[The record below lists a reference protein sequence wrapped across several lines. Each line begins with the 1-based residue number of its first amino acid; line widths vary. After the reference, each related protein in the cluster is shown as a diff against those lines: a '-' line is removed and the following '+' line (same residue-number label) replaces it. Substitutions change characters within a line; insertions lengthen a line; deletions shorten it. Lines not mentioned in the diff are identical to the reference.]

1 MKTKLIIEPLTVLRF
16 LGRWLL
22 LVIPVAFTIGSLVA
36 LFLYLLDLATVTRWE
51 NPWLLYFLPFVGI
64 LIVGLYRFKGK
75 NAEAGNNLVMDEIN
89 KPGAGI
95 PKRMAPFVLITT
107 ILTHLFGGSAGR
119 EGTAVQIGGSISQF
133 FADLFRL
140 SPNDKRILLMT
151 GVAAGFGAVFGT
163 PVAGAV
169 FALEVLA
176 IGKIKYD
183 ALLPCI
189 MASVFADLVCVAYG
203 IEHTTYSILFI
214 DNGLAIFKFLK
225 FNPILLVQ
233 VLVAA
238 VLFGMTSLLFST
250 LSHSLKTFVNEHI
263 KHKLLIP
270 FIGGLFIIGLTL
282 FLGTNDYLGLGVTT
296 ADGTG
301 ASIVNAFTHT
311 DINSFAWLWKIIF
324 TVITLSLGF
333 KGGEVTPLFFIGAT
347 LGNAVAIMFGAPID
361 LMAGL
366 GFLAVFAGATN
377 TPIACTLMGI
387 ELFGGENVIYYA
399 LACFVAYAFSG
410 HKGIYS
416 SQQVGIS
423 KFNYFSNR

>member
-1 MKTKLIIEPLTVLRF
+1 
-16 LGRWLL
+16 
-22 LVIPVAFTIGSLVA
+22 
-36 LFLYLLDLATVTRWE
+36 
-51 NPWLLYFLPFVGI
+51 
-64 LIVGLYRFKGK
+64 
-75 NAEAGNNLVMDEIN
+75 
-89 KPGAGI
+89 
-95 PKRMAPFVLITT
+95 
-107 ILTHLFGGSAGR
+107 
-119 EGTAVQIGGSISQF
+119 
-133 FADLFRL
+133 
-140 SPNDKRILLMT
+140 
-151 GVAAGFGAVFGT
+151 
-163 PVAGAV
+163 
-169 FALEVLA
+169 
-176 IGKIKYD
+176 
-183 ALLPCI
+183 
-189 MASVFADLVCVAYG
+189 
-203 IEHTTYSILFI
+203 
-214 DNGLAIFKFLK
+214 
-225 FNPILLVQ
+225 
-233 VLVAA
+233 
-238 VLFGMTSLLFST
+238 
-250 LSHSLKTFVNEHI
+250 
-263 KHKLLIP
+263 
-270 FIGGLFIIGLTL
+270 L

-423 KFNYFSNR
+423 KFNYFSN